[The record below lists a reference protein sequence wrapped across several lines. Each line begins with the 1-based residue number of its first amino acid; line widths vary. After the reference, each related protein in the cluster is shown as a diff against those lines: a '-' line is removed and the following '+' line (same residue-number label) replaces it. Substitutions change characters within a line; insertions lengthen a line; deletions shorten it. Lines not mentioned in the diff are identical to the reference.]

1 MRKLLPLLTTVCL
14 GAAAC
19 QQGGNKPAADSTH
32 VDSTAVAT
40 TVEAIA
46 PAAGFDTTID
56 GKKVQLFYLKNSNGV
71 EMAVTNF
78 GAKVVSL
85 LTPDKDGKKE
95 DIVLGYSDL
104 KGYLTGHEE
113 YYGGVVGRYGNRIA
127 KGKFKLDGKEYTL
140 FTNNGANHLH
150 GGKKGYNEVVWDMEQ
165 KDPKTVVFHYLSA
178 DGEEGYPGT
187 LDITMT
193 YELTDANEFKV
204 SYSATTDKPTIVNLT
219 HHSFFNLA
227 GAGNGTVN
235 DHVLHINADKYTPV
249 DSTLIPFGKL
259 EPVKGTPFDFTT
271 PTAIGARIGEDNEQ
285 LKFGKGYDHN
295 WVLNKKGDSLTLAAT
310 VQEPTSGRFMEVW
323 TTEPGVQFYGGNF
336 IDGKDTGKGGKVYNF
351 RGALCLETQ
360 HYPDSPNQPSFP
372 STVLRPGQTY
382 KHVCVYKF
390 DVKK

>member
-1 MRKLLPLLTTVCL
+1 MASKWPLLTS
-14 GAAAC
+14 A
-19 QQGGNKPAADSTH
+19 Q
-32 VDSTAVAT
+32 
-40 TVEAIA
+40 
-46 PAAGFDTTID
+46 
-56 GKKVQLFYLKNSNGV
+56 
-71 EMAVTNF
+71 
-78 GAKVVSL
+78 VVSL
-85 LTPDKDGKKE
+85 LTPDKNGKKE

-104 KGYLTGHEE
+104 KGYLSSHEE

-140 FTNNGANHLH
+140 FLNNGANTLH

-165 KDPKTVVFHYLSA
+165 KDPKTVVFHYLSP
-178 DGEEGYPGT
+178 DGEEGYPGA

-193 YELTDANEFKV
+193 YELTDNNEFKV
-204 SYSATTDKPTIVNLT
+204 SYSATTDKATIVNLT
-219 HHSFFNLA
+219 HHSFFNLH
-227 GAGNGTVN
+227 GAGNGSIN
-235 DHVLHINADKYTPV
+235 DHVLHINADNYTPV
-249 DSTLIPFGKL
+249 DSTLIPLGKNV
-259 EPVKGTPFDFTT
+259 PVKGTPFDFTT
-271 PTAIGARIGEDNEQ
+271 PTAIGDRLEQQDEQ

-310 VQEPTSGRFMEVW
+310 VLEPASGRYMEVY

-372 STVLRPGQTY
+372 STVLKPGQTY
-382 KHVCVYKF
+382 SHVCVYKF